1 MNKVIKE
8 IKTLNY
14 RLMKLGLLEDFMV
27 SGSFYNQF
35 KILYD
40 NLLFDIQ
47 VQITEHVQTSTQML
61 QGYNSYLNDYK
72 ATDDPSA
79 DDYVKG

>member
-27 SGSFYNQF
+27 SGTFYNQF